1 MLKGIILVFFGACSF
16 GILSTFV
23 KLAYRDGYN
32 LGDVTGAQ
40 AFFGAVILWVLF
52 FFQSR
57 TAKYKITK
65 KVIVTPWWKMVIAG
79 TCTGLVS
86 IFYYQCVKL
95 VPNSVAI
102 VLLMQFIWMSILLEF
117 IIFKKKPTTLQF
129 LAILLVLAGTVLA
142 SGMIETSI
150 SSLNFKGIGFGLL
163 AAFSYAGFLILSGR
177 VGNEYPPLKK
187 SALMISGACILIF
200 ILFPPVFLF
209 NGALNG
215 TLLKWGLIIAV
226 FGTVVPPLFYAE
238 GVPRIGTA
246 LSSILSAAELP
257 VAVMMAGFVL
267 QEQVSFLR
275 WVGVAVILSA
285 MVLPN
290 LKFLKK
296 GSLPPKIHYKQF
308 NKRIY

>member
-1 MLKGIILVFFGACSF
+1 MLKGILLVFFGACSF

-23 KLAYRDGYN
+23 KLAYHDGYT

-52 FFQSR
+52 FLQSR
-57 TAKYKITK
+57 TAAYKAK
-65 KVIVTPWWKMVIAG
+65 ALPAKTPWWQMLIAG

-102 VLLMQFIWMSILLEF
+102 ILLMQFIWMSILMEYL
-117 IIFKKKPTTLQF
+117 IFKKKPTGLQ
-129 LAILLVLAGTVLA
+129 LAAIVLVLGGTVLA
-142 SGMIETSI
+142 SGMAETSME
-150 SSLNFKGIGFGLL
+150 SMDLKGIGFGLL
-163 AAFSYAGFLILSGR
+163 AALCYAGFLLLSGR
-177 VGNEYPPLKK
+177 IGNEYAPLKK
-187 SALMISGACILIF
+187 SALMITGACILIF
-200 ILFPPVFLF
+200 IIFPPVFLI
-209 NGALNG
+209 NGALAG
-215 TLLKWGLIIAV
+215 SLLKWGLIISV
-226 FGTVVPPLFYAE
+226 FGTVIPPLFYAE

-275 WVGVAVILSA
+275 WLGVVVILSA

-290 LKFLKK
+290 LKYLKK
-296 GSLPPKIHYKQF
+296 GGGQEG
-308 NKRIY
+308 

>member
-1 MLKGIILVFFGACSF
+1 MLKGILLVFFGACSF

-23 KLAYRDGYN
+23 KLAYHEGYT

-57 TAKYKITK
+57 TKKYKARERT
-65 KVIVTPWWKMVIAG
+65 VLTPWWKMVLAG
-79 TCTGLVS
+79 VSTGLVS
-86 IFYYQCVKL
+86 VFYYQSVKL

-102 VLLMQFIWMSILLEF
+102 ILLMQFIWMSILMEYL
-117 IIFKKKPTTLQF
+117 IFKKKPTGLQF
-129 LAILLVLAGTVLA
+129 VAILLVLGGTVLA

-150 SSLNFKGIGFGLL
+150 QSMDLKGIGFGLL
-163 AAFSYAGFLILSGR
+163 AALSYAGFLMLSGKI
-177 VGNEYPPLKK
+177 GNEYPALQK
-187 SALMISGACILIF
+187 SALMITGACLFIF
-200 ILFPPVFLF
+200 ILFPPTFLY
-209 NGALNG
+209 NGALTG
-215 TLLKWGLIIAV
+215 SLLKWGLIIAV
-226 FGTVVPPLFYAE
+226 FGTVIPPLFYAE
-238 GVPRIGTA
+238 GVPKIGTA

-275 WVGVAVILSA
+275 WVGVVIILSA

-290 LKFLKK
+290 LKYLK
-296 GSLPPKIHYKQF
+296 
-308 NKRIY
+308 RR

>member
-1 MLKGIILVFFGACSF
+1 MLKGILLVFFGACSF

-23 KLAYRDGYN
+23 KLAYHEGYT

-57 TAKYKITK
+57 TAAYKAKEIK
-65 KVIVTPWWKMVIAG
+65 MITPWWKMVIAG
-79 TCTGLVS
+79 TCTGFVS

-102 VLLMQFIWMSILLEF
+102 ILLMQFIWISILLEF
-117 IIFKKKPTTLQF
+117 LIFRKKPSGIQLA
-129 LAILLVLAGTVLA
+129 AILLVLGGTVLA
-142 SGMIETSI
+142 SGMVETNI
-150 SSLNFKGIGFGLL
+150 SEINLTGIGFGLL
-163 AAFSYAGFLILSGR
+163 AALCYAGFLMLSGR
-177 VGNEYPPLKK
+177 IGNEYPPLKK
-187 SALMISGACILIF
+187 SALMITGACILIF
-200 ILFPPVFLF
+200 IIFPPAFLI
-209 NGALNG
+209 NGALEG
-215 TLLKWGLIIAV
+215 SLLKWGLIIAV
-226 FGTVVPPLFYAE
+226 FGTVIPPLFYAE

-246 LSSILSAAELP
+246 VSSILSAAELP

-290 LKFLKK
+290 LKYLK
-296 GSLPPKIHYKQF
+296 
-308 NKRIY
+308 RR

>member
-1 MLKGIILVFFGACSF
+1 MLKGILLVFFGACSF

-23 KLAYRDGYN
+23 KLAYHDGYS
-32 LGDVTGAQ
+32 LGDVTGTQ

-57 TAKYKITK
+57 TS
-65 KVIVTPWWKMVIAG
+65 KVKNKEIKLITPWWKMVLAG

-86 IFYYQCVKL
+86 VFYYQSVKL

-102 VLLMQFIWMSILLEF
+102 ILLMQFIWMSILLEF
-117 IIFKKKPTTLQF
+117 IIYKKKPAGLQF
-129 LAILLVLAGTVLA
+129 LSILLVLTGTVLA
-142 SGMIETSI
+142 SGMVEANIE
-150 SSLNFKGIGFGLL
+150 SLSLKGIGFGLL
-163 AAFSYAGFLILSGR
+163 AAISYAGFLLLSGR
-177 VGNEYPPLKK
+177 IGNEYPALKK

-200 ILFPPVFLF
+200 ILFPPMFLF

-215 TLLKWGLIIAV
+215 SLLKWGLIISI
-226 FGTVVPPLFYAE
+226 FGTVIPPLFYAE

-267 QEQVSFLR
+267 QEQVSLLR
-275 WVGVAVILSA
+275 WIGVCVILSA

-290 LKFLKK
+290 LKYLKLK
-296 GSLPPKIHYKQF
+296 GF
-308 NKRIY
+308 NHREH

>member
-1 MLKGIILVFFGACSF
+1 MLKGILLVFFGACSF

-23 KLAYRDGYN
+23 KLAYHEGYT

-57 TAKYKITK
+57 TSAYKAKEIKMI
-65 KVIVTPWWKMVIAG
+65 TPWWKMVIAG
-79 TCTGLVS
+79 TCTGFVS

-102 VLLMQFIWMSILLEF
+102 ILLMQFIWISILLEF
-117 IIFKKKPTTLQF
+117 LIFKKRPSGIQLA
-129 LAILLVLAGTVLA
+129 AILLVLGGTVLA
-142 SGMIETSI
+142 SGMVETNI
-150 SSLNFKGIGFGLL
+150 SVINLTGIGFGLL
-163 AAFSYAGFLILSGR
+163 AALCYAGFLMLSGR
-177 VGNEYPPLKK
+177 IGNEYPPLKK
-187 SALMISGACILIF
+187 SALMITGACILIF
-200 ILFPPVFLF
+200 IIFPPAFLI
-209 NGALNG
+209 NGALEG
-215 TLLKWGLIIAV
+215 SLLKWGLIIAV
-226 FGTVVPPLFYAE
+226 FGTVIPPLFYAE

-246 LSSILSAAELP
+246 VSSILSAAELP

-290 LKFLKK
+290 LKYLK
-296 GSLPPKIHYKQF
+296 
-308 NKRIY
+308 RR

>member
-1 MLKGIILVFFGACSF
+1 MLKGILLVFFGACSF

-23 KLAYRDGYN
+23 KLAYHEGYT

-57 TAKYKITK
+57 TASYKAKSINTK
-65 KVIVTPWWKMVIAG
+65 TPWWKMVLAG

-102 VLLMQFIWMSILLEF
+102 ILLMQFIWMSILMEYL
-117 IIFKKKPTTLQF
+117 IFKKKPTGLQL
-129 LAILLVLAGTVLA
+129 LAILLVLGGTVLA
-142 SGMIETSI
+142 SGMVETSI
-150 SSLNFKGIGFGLL
+150 GDIDLKGIGFGLL
-163 AAFSYAGFLILSGR
+163 AAICYAGFLLLSGKI
-177 VGNEYPPLKK
+177 GNEYPALQK
-187 SALMISGACILIF
+187 SALMITGACILIF
-200 ILFPPVFLF
+200 IIFPPTFLF
-209 NGALNG
+209 NGALG
-215 TLLKWGLIIAV
+215 GSLLKWGLIISI
-226 FGTVVPPLFYAE
+226 FGTVIPPFFYAE

-246 LSSILSAAELP
+246 ISSILSAAELP

-275 WVGVAVILSA
+275 WVGVVVILSA

-290 LKFLKK
+290 LKYLKR
-296 GSLPPKIHYKQF
+296 P
-308 NKRIY
+308 

>member
-1 MLKGIILVFFGACSF
+1 MLKGILLVFFGACSF

-23 KLAYRDGYN
+23 KLAYHEGYT

-40 AFFGAVILWVLF
+40 AFFGAMILWILF

-57 TAKYKITK
+57 TSTYKAKEIKI
-65 KVIVTPWWKMVIAG
+65 ITPWWKMVIAG

-102 VLLMQFIWMSILLEF
+102 ILLMQFIWMSILLEF
-117 IIFKKKPTTLQF
+117 MIFKKKPSGLQF
-129 LAILLVLAGTVLA
+129 AAIFLVLGGTVLA
-142 SGMIETSI
+142 SGMVETSI
-150 SSLNFKGIGFGLL
+150 KELNLTGIGFGLL
-163 AAFSYAGFLILSGR
+163 AALCYAGFLMLSGR
-177 VGNEYPPLKK
+177 IGIEYPALKK
-187 SALMISGACILIF
+187 SALMITGACILIF
-200 ILFPPVFLF
+200 IIFPPVFLF
-209 NGALNG
+209 NGALG
-215 TLLKWGLIIAV
+215 GSLLKWGLIISV
-226 FGTVVPPLFYAE
+226 FGTVIPPLFYAE

-275 WVGVAVILSA
+275 WVGVAIILSA

-290 LKFLKK
+290 LKYLKRK
-296 GSLPPKIHYKQF
+296 A
-308 NKRIY
+308 

>member
-1 MLKGIILVFFGACSF
+1 MLKGILLVFFGACSF

-23 KLAYRDGYN
+23 KLAYHEGYT

-40 AFFGAVILWVLF
+40 AFFGAVILWILF

-57 TAKYKITK
+57 TASYKAK
-65 KVIVTPWWKMVIAG
+65 AAPAKTPWWKMVIAG

-102 VLLMQFIWMSILLEF
+102 ILLMQFIWMSILMEYL
-117 IIFKKKPTTLQF
+117 IFKKKPTGLQ
-129 LAILLVLAGTVLA
+129 LAAILLVLGGTVLA

-150 SSLNFKGIGFGLL
+150 GSMNLKGIVFGLL
-163 AAFSYAGFLILSGR
+163 AALCYAGFLLLSGR
-177 VGNEYPPLKK
+177 IGNEYAPLKK
-187 SALMISGACILIF
+187 SALMITGACILIF
-200 ILFPPVFLF
+200 IIFPPTFLF
-209 NGALNG
+209 NGALG
-215 TLLKWGLIIAV
+215 GSLLKWGLIISV
-226 FGTVVPPLFYAE
+226 FGTVIPPLFYAE
-238 GVPRIGTA
+238 GVPKIGTA
-246 LSSILSAAELP
+246 ISSILSAAELP

-275 WVGVAVILSA
+275 WLGVMVILSA

-290 LKFLKK
+290 LKYLKK
-296 GSLPPKIHYKQF
+296 DRRQEG
-308 NKRIY
+308 

>member
-1 MLKGIILVFFGACSF
+1 MLKGILLVFFGACSF

-23 KLAYRDGYN
+23 KLAYHDGYT

-52 FFQSR
+52 FLQSR
-57 TAKYKITK
+57 TTTYQSKQIKFI
-65 KVIVTPWWKMVIAG
+65 TPWWKMILAG
-79 TCTGLVS
+79 SCTGLVS

-102 VLLMQFIWMSILLEF
+102 ILLMQFIWMSILLEF
-117 IIFKKKPTTLQF
+117 LIYKKKPSGLQF
-129 LAILLVLAGTVLA
+129 FAILLVLAGTVLA
-142 SGMIETSI
+142 SGMVETSI
-150 SSLNFKGIGFGLL
+150 SNLNLRGISFGLL
-163 AAFSYAGFLILSGR
+163 AAICYAGFLMLSGKI
-177 VGNEYPPLKK
+177 GNEYPALKK

-200 ILFPPVFLF
+200 IIFPPVFLF

-215 TLLKWGLIIAV
+215 SLLKWGLIISV
-226 FGTVVPPLFYAE
+226 FGTVIPPLFYAE
-238 GVPRIGTA
+238 GVPKIGTA

-267 QEQVSFLR
+267 QEEVSFLR
-275 WVGVAVILSA
+275 WVGVCIILSA

-290 LKFLKK
+290 LKYLKRTSSK
-296 GSLPPKIHYKQF
+296 SL
-308 NKRIY
+308 

>member
-1 MLKGIILVFFGACSF
+1 MLKGILLVFFGACSF

-23 KLAYRDGYN
+23 KLAYHDGYS

-57 TAKYKITK
+57 TSKYKAQEIKLITPK
-65 KVIVTPWWKMVIAG
+65 WKMILAG
-79 TCTGLVS
+79 ICTGLVS
-86 IFYYQCVKL
+86 IFYYQSVKL

-102 VLLMQFIWMSILLEF
+102 ILLMQFIWMSILLEF
-117 IIFKKKPTTLQF
+117 IIYKKKPTELQF
-129 LAILLVLAGTVLA
+129 LAILLVLGGTVLA
-142 SGMIETSI
+142 SGMLETTI
-150 SSLNFKGIGFGLL
+150 SSLSYKGIGFGLL
-163 AAFSYAGFLILSGR
+163 AAVCYAGFLMLSGR
-177 VGNEYPPLKK
+177 IGTEYPPLQK
-187 SALMISGACILIF
+187 SALMITGACILIF
-200 ILFPPVFLF
+200 ILFPPAFLF
-209 NGALNG
+209 NEALSG
-215 TLLKWGLIIAV
+215 TLLKWGLIIAI
-226 FGTVVPPLFYAE
+226 FGTVIPPLFYAE

-275 WVGVAVILSA
+275 WVGVCVILSA

-290 LKFLKK
+290 LKYLK
-296 GSLPPKIHYKQF
+296 
-308 NKRIY
+308 RR

>member
-1 MLKGIILVFFGACSF
+1 MLKGILLVFFGACSF

-23 KLAYRDGYN
+23 KLAYHEGYT

-57 TAKYKITK
+57 TAAYKAKEIK
-65 KVIVTPWWKMVIAG
+65 IVTPWWKMVLAG
-79 TCTGLVS
+79 TCTGFVS

-102 VLLMQFIWMSILLEF
+102 ILLMQFIWISILLEF
-117 IIFKKKPTTLQF
+117 LIFRKKPSGIQLA
-129 LAILLVLAGTVLA
+129 AILLVLGGTVLA
-142 SGMIETSI
+142 SGMVETNI
-150 SSLNFKGIGFGLL
+150 SVINLTGIGFGLL
-163 AAFSYAGFLILSGR
+163 AALCYAGFLMLSGR
-177 VGNEYPPLKK
+177 IGNEYPPLKK
-187 SALMISGACILIF
+187 SALMITGACILIF
-200 ILFPPVFLF
+200 IIFPPAFLI
-209 NGALNG
+209 NGALEG
-215 TLLKWGLIIAV
+215 SLLKWGLIIAV
-226 FGTVVPPLFYAE
+226 FGTVIPPLFYAE

-246 LSSILSAAELP
+246 VSSILSAAELP

-290 LKFLKK
+290 LKYLK
-296 GSLPPKIHYKQF
+296 
-308 NKRIY
+308 RR

>member
-1 MLKGIILVFFGACSF
+1 MLKGILLVFFGACSF

-23 KLAYRDGYN
+23 KLAYHDGYS

-57 TAKYKITK
+57 TSKYKTQKVKLITPK
-65 KVIVTPWWKMVIAG
+65 WKMILAG
-79 TCTGLVS
+79 ICTGLVS
-86 IFYYQCVKL
+86 IFYYQSVKL

-102 VLLMQFIWMSILLEF
+102 ILLMQFIWMSILLEF
-117 IIFKKKPTTLQF
+117 IIYKKKPSGLQF
-129 LAILLVLAGTVLA
+129 LAILLVLGGTVLA
-142 SGMIETSI
+142 SGMLETTI
-150 SSLNFKGIGFGLL
+150 SSLSYKGIGFGLL
-163 AAFSYAGFLILSGR
+163 AAICYAGFLMLSGR
-177 VGNEYPPLKK
+177 IGNEYPPLQK
-187 SALMISGACILIF
+187 SALMITGACILIF
-200 ILFPPVFLF
+200 ILFPPAFLF

-226 FGTVVPPLFYAE
+226 FGTVIPPLFYAE

-275 WVGVAVILSA
+275 WVGVCVILSA

-290 LKFLKK
+290 LKYLKK
-296 GSLPPKIHYKQF
+296 
-308 NKRIY
+308 R

>member
-1 MLKGIILVFFGACSF
+1 MLKGILLVFFGACSF

-23 KLAYRDGYN
+23 KLAYHEGYT

-40 AFFGAVILWVLF
+40 AFFGAVILWILF

-57 TAKYKITK
+57 TSQYKAKEIT
-65 KVIVTPWWKMVIAG
+65 IITPWWKMVLAG

-86 IFYYQCVKL
+86 VFYYQCVKL

-102 VLLMQFIWMSILLEF
+102 ILLMQFIWMSILLEF
-117 IIFKKKPTTLQF
+117 IIFKKKPSTLQF
-129 LAILLVLAGTVLA
+129 LAILLVLGGTVLA
-142 SGMIETSI
+142 SGMIETNI
-150 SSLNFKGIGFGLL
+150 GSLNLTGIGFGLL
-163 AAFSYAGFLILSGR
+163 AAISYAGFLMLSGKI
-177 VGNEYPPLKK
+177 GNEYPPLKK
-187 SALMISGACILIF
+187 SALMITGACILIF
-200 ILFPPVFLF
+200 IIFPPVFLF
-209 NGALNG
+209 NGALSG
-215 TLLKWGLIIAV
+215 SLLKWGLIIAI
-226 FGTVVPPLFYAE
+226 FGTVIPPLFYAE
-238 GVPRIGTA
+238 GVPKIGTA

-296 GSLPPKIHYKQF
+296 S
-308 NKRIY
+308 